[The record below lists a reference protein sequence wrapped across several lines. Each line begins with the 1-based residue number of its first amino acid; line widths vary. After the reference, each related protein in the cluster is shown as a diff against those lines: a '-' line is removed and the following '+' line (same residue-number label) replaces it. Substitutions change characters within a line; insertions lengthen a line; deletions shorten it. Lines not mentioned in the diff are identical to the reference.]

1 MQPNAS
7 NGSNRPKPCTG
18 RTSPQWGYPRA
29 SLSTKSS
36 HCKLI
41 QCNLMLQMVV
51 VVLTHVRA
59 VRVLSGDTPMLHH
72 PLNHKVI
79 N

>member
-7 NGSNRPKPCTG
+7 NGSSRPDPCTG

-29 SLSTKSS
+29 SSSTKSS
-36 HCKLI
+36 SNKLI

-51 VVLTHVRA
+51 AVLTHVRS
-59 VRVLSGDTPMLHH
+59 VVEPE
-72 PLNHKVI
+72 PEP
-79 N
+79 